1 VNFRT
6 LGYSSIVYTMFNLM
20 KEIRDLDLYNL
31 AAALKGRLAA
41 NSPHAQ
47 FKKADLDA
55 RQTRRAVNGCRDVT
69 CMG

>member
-6 LGYSSIVYTMFNLM
+6 LGYSSIVHTMFNLM
-20 KEIRDLDLYNL
+20 KEIRDLYNL
-31 AAALKGRLAA
+31 AATLKGRLAA

-55 RQTRRAVNGCRDVT
+55 RQTRRAVNRYRYVK
-69 CMG
+69 CMC

>member
-1 VNFRT
+1 MNFRT
-6 LGYSSIVYTMFNLM
+6 LGYSSIVYAMFNLM

-55 RQTRRAVNGCRDVT
+55 RQTRRAVNRYWDVR
-69 CMG
+69 CMC